1 MNSDD
6 DVARSPSTGL
16 GHVSEPVPEPGLLLD
31 KGGGHIAG
39 VFLSITGMGLS
50 AVVALL
56 DDFVPDILDAVE
68 GVTDSVL
75 DKDDD
80 DNLSF
85 FLNSLNSLVSF
96 CF

>member
-1 MNSDD
+1 
-6 DVARSPSTGL
+6 
-16 GHVSEPVPEPGLLLD
+16 
-31 KGGGHIAG
+31 
-39 VFLSITGMGLS
+39 MGLS

-80 DNLSF
+80 DKPSF
-85 FLNSLNSLVSF
+85 FLISSNSLIF
-96 CF
+96 